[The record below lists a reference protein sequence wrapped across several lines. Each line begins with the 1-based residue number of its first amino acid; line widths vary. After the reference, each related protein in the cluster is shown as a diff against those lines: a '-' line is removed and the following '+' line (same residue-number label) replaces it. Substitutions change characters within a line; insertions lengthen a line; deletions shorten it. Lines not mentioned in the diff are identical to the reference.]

1 MMKKIILL
9 IIAIVAIQFTEAQN
23 ELFQKKEYIF
33 KGDTLRYRI
42 LYPENYNSS
51 LSYPLVV
58 FLHGAGERGNDNE
71 KQLTHGATLFT
82 NSANRAQY
90 PSIVVFPQC
99 PLNGYWAPVKS
110 RDNGFSYVT
119 TKKATEPMQLVI
131 RLIANLKKHEAVDKS
146 RIYVTGLSMG
156 GMGTFDL
163 VCRKP
168 KDFAAAIPICGGVS
182 VERLKKVKHM
192 SIRIYHGTADNV
204 VSPEHSKNA
213 YAELKANGAKNV
225 EIILYPE
232 VGHNSWTNAF
242 ASPDF
247 LSWMYSKQL
256 K

>member
-1 MMKKIILL
+1 
-9 IIAIVAIQFTEAQN
+9 
-23 ELFQKKEYIF
+23 
-33 KGDTLRYRI
+33 
-42 LYPENYNSS
+42 

-82 NSANRAQY
+82 NSANRAQF
-90 PSIVVFPQC
+90 PSIVIFPQC
-99 PLNGYWAPVKS
+99 PKDEYWAPVSS
-110 RDNGFSYVT
+110 RENGFSYVV
-119 TKKATEPMQLVI
+119 TKKATKPMQLVM
-131 RLIANLKKHEAVDKS
+131 RLIADLKKHEAVDKS

-163 VCRKP
+163 ICRKP

-192 SIRIYHGTADNV
+192 PIRIYHGTADNV